1 MHTSFA
7 PYASA
12 LIVAASEGSATVD
25 RTMLRQTGVPTVR
38 VMTTGIGAARL
49 LAGQVTLDDVPMPD
63 VVLCHDTLADMTGLD
78 FLLLVRSHPHLH
90 SLPIIYMSSGA
101 TESEVLD
108 AIRTGCNGFITR
120 PYTQDQMTRQLHRT
134 AESLNVNAFM
144 RELRAAK
151 LDADTSAFDAALSRY
166 ANVARAT
173 GREAEAAFQ
182 DGMARLLRKEWDRAI
197 AAFNRAVRHNTLRA
211 ESQLGLAAAWRGKGD
226 TVRSQQYLK
235 EAGLTYART
244 ENWRRARDVFSK
256 LLQELPA
263 AANPL
268 LEEAARLVREGH
280 YNAAARALAASRHV
294 TPAAPLHPQ
303 IARACQFTPAP
314 EEAARSVC
322 RALAAEG
329 EPELAKQ
336 LGQRL
341 MGHFGRPDTNATDD
355 DASHRF
361 PLLHEVLAVARY
373 TLRAWRT
380 AP

>member
-1 MHTSFA
+1 
-7 PYASA
+7 
-12 LIVAASEGSATVD
+12 
-25 RTMLRQTGVPTVR
+25 
-38 VMTTGIGAARL
+38 
-49 LAGQVTLDDVPMPD
+49 
-63 VVLCHDTLADMTGLD
+63 
-78 FLLLVRSHPHLH
+78 
-90 SLPIIYMSSGA
+90 
-101 TESEVLD
+101 
-108 AIRTGCNGFITR
+108 
-120 PYTQDQMTRQLHRT
+120 
-134 AESLNVNAFM
+134 M

-197 AAFNRAVRHNTLRA
+197 AAFNRAVRHNTLPRITAGARRRMAWQGRHRA
-211 ESQLGLAAAWRGKGD
+211 QS
-226 TVRSQQYLK
+226 SNISK

-280 YNAAARALAASRHV
+280 YNAAARALAASGHV

-322 RALAAEG
+322 RAALPPGANRNW
-329 EPELAKQ
+329 PSS
-336 LGQRL
+336 LGS
-341 MGHFGRPDTNATDD
+341 GSWATSDGQTQTPPMTTP
-355 DASHRF
+355 ATAFRS
-361 PLLHEVLAVARY
+361 LHEVLAVARY
-373 TLRAWRT
+373 TLRAWRA